1 MAVTIE
7 HAQTDQHE
15 IADRANGR
23 TTAPVRAERVRA
35 RIEDL
40 EMIERTHQALDV
52 LQPKWAVDVLF
63 LIASGIRRHAR
74 IVDNRAG
81 LSKKVLTATLRTLER
96 SGIVER
102 RVFSEMPVRIEY
114 SLTQLGWDLTAVL
127 MALHDWVVEHE
138 DELSTSRSNDC
149 PSQLPLAG

>member
-7 HAQTDQHE
+7 QRQAGRHE
-15 IADRANGR
+15 IVGRASGR
-23 TTAPVRAERVRA
+23 STAPARAERGRA

-96 SGIVER
+96 SGVVER

-114 SLTQLGWDLTAVL
+114 ALTQLGWDLTALL
-127 MALHDWVVEHE
+127 MALHDWVVDHE
-138 DELSTSRSNDC
+138 DDLSASRSTDC
-149 PSQLPLAG
+149 ASQLPLAG